1 MKDSRKRHILVVE
14 DDPPLNRMLLD
25 QLQRQGFNAVGVR
38 TLAEA
43 DKTVQNMEPA
53 LAILDI
59 RLPDGQGIEAISRFR
74 EICPVIILTAF
85 GSIDQAVQA
94 VQAGAADYLIKP
106 VSPGRLDIAVKRAI
120 ETEDM
125 RRKIELFESQNK
137 SAASSRMVGN
147 SQGFARVQQMV
158 GLVAPADTT
167 VLIQGESGVG
177 KELVAESIHLSS
189 ARAEHQ
195 LVTIDCASLHENL
208 LESELFGHERGAF
221 TGADRKKE
229 GLIEVAEG
237 STVFLDE
244 IGEISPAIQA
254 KLLRVLETARFRRLG
269 GTRDI
274 SANVRFVTA
283 TNRNLS
289 DWVKEGRFRGDLY
302 YRLSPFVIT
311 VPPLRERRD
320 DILVLARH
328 FLESRNFMR
337 NVAKH
342 FHASTEALLVAYDW
356 PGNIREL
363 RNVVERGLLMSAG
376 DGTIWPRH
384 LSLPEAGE
392 AGPRAFSLA
401 FDHAPSME
409 QLKDAYIE
417 RMLQN
422 HGGNREAAARAMGVS
437 ARNLYRHIADKKAGR
452 TGGGGESG
460 DARGEG
466 WWAMKD
472 SNLRPAD

>member
-1 MKDSRKRHILVVE
+1 VNDSRKRHILVVE
-14 DDPPLNRMLLD
+14 DDPPLNRMLAD
-25 QLQRQGFNAVGVR
+25 QLQRQGFAVTGVR

-43 DKTVQNMEPA
+43 EKAVQAREPA

-125 RRKIELFESQNK
+125 RRKIELFESKSK
-137 SAASSRMVGN
+137 SAGTSRMVGR
-147 SQGFARVQQMV
+147 SAAYLKVQQMV

-177 KELVAESIHLSS
+177 KELVAESIHLAS
-189 ARAEHQ
+189 ARASEQ

-254 KLLRVLETARFRRLG
+254 KLLRVLETSRFRRLG

-274 SANVRFVTA
+274 AANVRFVTA

-289 DWVKEGRFRGDLY
+289 DWVKEGKFRGDLY

-337 NVAKH
+337 NVPKH
-342 FHASTEALLVAYDW
+342 FHATTEALLLAYDW

-363 RNVVERGLLMSAG
+363 RNVVERGLLMSAS

-384 LSLPEAGE
+384 LSLPSAGD
-392 AGPRAFSLA
+392 AGARGFALT
-401 FDHAPSME
+401 FDQAPTLE
-409 QLKDAYIE
+409 QLKDLYIE
-417 RMLQN
+417 RMLQS

-437 ARNLYRHIADKKAGR
+437 ARNLYRHIADKRAGR
-452 TGGGGESG
+452 N
-460 DARGEG
+460 A
-466 WWAMKD
+466 
-472 SNLRPAD
+472 ADDET